1 MRITATILLAATAA
15 LGLSAVA
22 SAQQRL
28 PRECRQEIR
37 QLCGSDR
44 SQIRECLREKASEL
58 SETCRSELRERMGS
72 RRGDRRAPAQS
83 SAIAPDTAIM
93 FGAHSRQQIDF
104 YSANGEAADNGEAP
118 VILFVHGGGWAV
130 GDRAQAVHAKPAHF
144 TTNGIAFASTGYR
157 LVPEVTVEEQAAD
170 IASALAALRGQAET
184 LGIDPDRVI
193 LMGHS
198 AGAHLAALVAT
209 DPQYA
214 GADMAA
220 VKGVVLLD
228 GAGYDVV
235 NRMEDAADRS
245 ALLYSNAFG
254 DDPARQA
261 ALSPIT
267 HTDAPNA
274 PAWQILFVGNR
285 AESRAQSEAL
295 ALALREAGAEAEA
308 VPIADSDHRKLNV
321 ELGKPGDPATAL
333 VDAFLESLSG

>member
-1 MRITATILLAATAA
+1 MRITATFLLAATAA

-37 QLCGSDR
+37 ELCGGDR
-44 SQIRECLREKASEL
+44 SQMRECLRERASEL
-58 SETCRSELRERMGS
+58 SETCRSELRERMGA

-83 SAIAPDTAIM
+83 STIAPDTAVM

-104 YSANGEAADNGEAP
+104 YSAKGAAADSGDAP
-118 VILFVHGGGWAV
+118 VILFVHGGGWAM

-144 TTNGIAFASTGYR
+144 TANGIAFASTGYR
-157 LVPEVTVEEQAAD
+157 LVPEVTVEQQAAD

-214 GADMAA
+214 GDDMAA

-235 NRMEDAADRS
+235 NRMATTSERGNK
-245 ALLYSNAFG
+245 LYDNAFG

-267 HTDAPNA
+267 HTNAPNA
-274 PAWQILFVGNR
+274 PAWQILFV
-285 AESRAQSEAL
+285 AERNQSRAQSEAL
-295 ALALREAGAEAEA
+295 ALALREAGAKADA
-308 VPIADSDHRKLNV
+308 VAVANTDHRKLNV
-321 ELGKPGDPATAL
+321 DLGKLGDPATAL
-333 VDAFLESLSG
+333 VDAFLAGLSG